1 MSRPLVVLSALAFV
15 VLGVLPVVS
24 MLVRI
29 EGADLAGLVDARTLE
44 LLGRTLWLGFGS
56 AGLALLLGAPFGF
69 LVARTDVPGAGWMR
83 TLGVV
88 PLFLPPLLIALT
100 WTVLTNWRGAWP
112 AILVLGTGTFPLVSI
127 FTARAFERIDARREE
142 AAVLLGGTRAA
153 LRASWRLVAP
163 AALCGACLSFVFAVN
178 DFSVPDYMSWVGPK
192 FNVYADEVFAT
203 WGETSHPG
211 RAVAA
216 ALPLVLLTLASLVP
230 ALALRRRG
238 ALATLDS
245 DFQRPRT
252 LPLGRWRWAAC
263 GFCLLVLGLSVG
275 VPLGRLSYEAGGGP
289 EWSVAGLQGAFS
301 RALELARDDLR
312 NSLLFS
318 AAAATLAVPLALVL
332 GHALERSRVGRLLEP
347 LVLLPIGVPA
357 ILFGIGIIALWNHPV
372 TARFY
377 DGPGMVILLLAGR
390 FGAFAILIATGAAA
404 SLDTSLEDAGRTVG
418 AGPARR
424 LTHIVAPGMAA
435 SLGGGWLLVFVL
447 SMREL
452 DAAIFVPAANAT
464 AAFRVYNAV
473 HFGRDDFVAALA
485 LMLVFLIVLPGLVW
499 SIFGRRRL
507 EVLP

>member
-1 MSRPLVVLSALAFV
+1 MSRPLVALAAAAFAILGGLPLV
-15 VLGVLPVVS
+15 V
-24 MLVRI
+24 MLARV
-29 EGADLAGLVDARTLE
+29 EAADLAGLLDARTLE
-44 LLGRTLWLGFGS
+44 LFGRTLWLGLGS

-69 LVARTDVPGAGWMR
+69 LVARTDVPGAAWMR
-83 TLGVV
+83 PLGVV

-100 WTVLTNWRGAWP
+100 WTVLTGARGAWP
-112 AILVLGTGTFPLVSI
+112 AVLVLGTGTFPLVAV

-142 AAVLLGGTRAA
+142 AAILLGGTRGA
-153 LRASWRLVAP
+153 LAASWRLVAP

-178 DFSVPDYMSWVGPK
+178 DFSIPDYMSWVGPK

-203 WGETSHPG
+203 WGQTSSPG

-216 ALPLVLLTLASLVP
+216 ALPLVALTLVSLLP

-245 DFQRPRT
+245 DFQRPRP
-252 LPLGRWRWAAC
+252 LPLGRWRWPAA
-263 GFCLLVLGLSVG
+263 GFCLAVLAISVG
-275 VPLGRLSYEAGGGP
+275 VPVGRLLYEAGGGAD
-289 EWSVAGLQGAFS
+289 WSVAGLRGAFS

-312 NSLLFS
+312 NSLLLS
-318 AAAATLAVPLALVL
+318 AAAATLVVPVALVL
-332 GHALERSRVGRLLEP
+332 GHALERSRRARWLEP
-347 LVLLPIGVPA
+347 LVVLPLGVPA
-357 ILFGIGIIALWNHPV
+357 ILFGIGIIAVWNHPA
-372 TARFY
+372 TASLY
-377 DGPGMVILLLAGR
+377 DGPGMVVLLFAGR
-390 FGAFAILIATGAAA
+390 FGAFAVLIAAGAVA
-404 SLDTSLEDAGRTVG
+404 SVDPALEDAGRTVG

-424 LTHIVAPGMAA
+424 LLRIVAPSTAA

-485 LMLVFLIVLPGLVW
+485 LLLTFLIVLPGLAW
-499 SIFGRRRL
+499 ALLGRRRL